1 MPQDK
6 KEAKAMSHRRDILFN
21 VNRPQERILYPFY
34 VSCLLIL
41 AFLIAMAYLLIQHPL
56 FRQSGNYQ
64 TLLMSQEIGG
74 VRALIVVLGFMVA
87 VILFALIFWAYHIS
101 NQILGPYERIVREL
115 DLIISG
121 KGRKLLQVRR
131 NDEMFAELVE
141 RINVLIAE
149 KLEQRFSFDTNIFD
163 N

>member
-1 MPQDK
+1 
-6 KEAKAMSHRRDILFN
+6 MSPRRDILFN

-41 AFLIAMAYLLIQHPL
+41 AFLIALAYLIFQHPL
-56 FRQSGNYQ
+56 FHQSGNYH
-64 TLLMSQEIGG
+64 TLLQSQSLGPIKIFILVFGG
-74 VRALIVVLGFMVA
+74 VFA
-87 VILFALIFWAYHIS
+87 VILFALIFWAYNIS

-121 KGRKLLQVRR
+121 QGRKLLKVRR

-141 RINVLIAE
+141 RINVLITE
-149 KLEQRFSFDTNIFD
+149 KLENRLNFAEKIFH

>member
-1 MPQDK
+1 MTK
-6 KEAKAMSHRRDILFN
+6 RRDVFLN

-41 AFLIAMAYLLIQHPL
+41 AFLIASVYLMYEHPL
-56 FRQSGNYQ
+56 FRNSGNYQ
-64 TLLMSQEIGG
+64 TLLTNRHWDSVPTM
-74 VRALIVVLGFMVA
+74 VLGLGIAFI
-87 VILFALIFWAYHIS
+87 VILFALIFWAYNIS
-101 NQILGPYERIVREL
+101 NRILGPYERIIHEL

-121 KGRKLLQVRR
+121 KGRKLLHVRR

-141 RINVLIAE
+141 RINVLITE
-149 KLEQRFSFDTNIFD
+149 KLESRLNYVDKLFD